1 MTRQQEEQKKYS
13 MKNIVIIGAGD
24 LGKEVVWLIEDIN
37 KHDPTYLILGFLDDD
52 KEKTGGE
59 FYGYKVLG
67 AVSELENIASRTP
80 LAAVI
85 AIQDGSVR
93 RKIVEEHSAFKEWES
108 IIHPTAVI
116 AGSSPVRTG
125 SVVFPQVTV
134 SVDSRLGEFNLYY
147 IHSTICN
154 DCKIGD
160 YVSIMSGASV
170 SERAEIGDECFL
182 AAGSTVYPH
191 RKLGRRVEVDV
202 EAAAAKDY
210 GDGAEVSEK
219 GGRFSRSK

>member
-1 MTRQQEEQKKYS
+1 

-37 KHDPTYLILGFLDDD
+37 KRCPTYLILGFLDDD
-52 KEKTGGE
+52 REKTGGE
-59 FYGYKVLG
+59 FCGYRVLG
-67 AVSELENIASRTP
+67 TTEQLEELGRRAP

-85 AIQDGSVR
+85 AIQDGSIR
-93 RKIVEEHSAFKEWES
+93 RKIAEEHKGFDGWES
-108 IIHPTAVI
+108 VVHPTAVI
-116 AGSSPVRTG
+116 AGSSPVGTG

-134 SVDSRLGEFNLYY
+134 SVDTKLGKFDLLY
-147 IHSTICN
+147 IHATVCN
-154 DCKIGD
+154 DCGIGD

-191 RKLGRRVEVDV
+191 KRLGRQVKVGV
-202 EAAAAKDY
+202 EAAVGKDCD
-210 GDGAEVSEK
+210 DGEEVGEK
-219 GGRFSRSK
+219 GGRFSLFK

>member
-1 MTRQQEEQKKYS
+1 

-37 KHDPTYLILGFLDDD
+37 KYYPRYLILGFLDDD
-52 KEKTGGE
+52 ETKASGE

-67 AVSELENIASRTP
+67 TINQLEEIYERTP
-80 LAAVI
+80 FAAVV

-93 RKIVEEHSAFKEWES
+93 KKIVEEHITFNEWES

-116 AGSSPVRTG
+116 ASTSPVGKG
-125 SVVFPQVTV
+125 SIVFPHATV
-134 SVDSRLGEFNLYY
+134 SVDTKMGDYDLLY
-147 IHSTICN
+147 IHSTVCN
-154 DCKIGD
+154 DCKIGA

-191 RKLGRRVEVDV
+191 KKLGCRVEVGV
-202 EAAAAKDY
+202 EATASKDY
-210 GDGAEVSEK
+210 GDDAEVSEK
-219 GGRFSRSK
+219 GTGFSLFK